1 MRIAAAI
8 NLMMTADQK
17 WRRKKKK
24 LDYQQVGKNFR
35 GYFVGYEEEDS

>member
-17 WRRKKKK
+17 WRRKKKAR
-24 LDYQQVGKNFR
+24 LSASWQEF
-35 GYFVGYEEEDS
+35 